1 MNCTGYASG
10 VVPYLSEIQH
20 RRVIEPNGNEVG
32 KLADIAVLPQG
43 QFPAAQWAILSTP
56 SGEKIVRWGDLA
68 QEIGHLRLR
77 NRLETTP
84 DAQLPTDALRLARD
98 LLDKQIVDT
107 HGAKVVR
114 VNDLQLSDVDGQL
127 RLVGADVGLRG
138 LLRRV
143 GAESVAERIVG
154 LAGRRLPRGIIPWH
168 LVEPLESPAQ
178 NVRLTLPH
186 AKLALLHPADIA
198 DIVEEMTADERRVVF
213 DQLDVETAAETLGEV
228 EPEMQAAIVG
238 DLDEERAADILE
250 EMDPDEATDLLQD
263 LPEETRE
270 ELIELMDEQEGA
282 DVEELL
288 SYPEDSAGGIMTT
301 DYLALPRDLTTA
313 QAIDRLRELQP
324 DPALAYYLYVVDG
337 EGRLDGNVSLR
348 DLVVAAP
355 DTPLTKVMN
364 PNVLHVQ
371 ADTPKEEVA
380 ALIAK
385 YDLLALPVLDARRVL
400 LGTVTVDDVVELM
413 LPRGWK
419 KRSLR
424 SIAR

>member
-1 MNCTGYASG
+1 M
-10 VVPYLSEIQH
+10 PYLSEIK
-20 RRVIEPNGNEVG
+20 RTKVVDPAGTEIGRLVDV
-32 KLADIAVLPQG
+32 AVVPRE
-43 QFPAAQWAILSTP
+43 QFPAVQWGII
-56 SGEKIVRWGDLA
+56 SGPGGERIVRWSDLEA
-68 QEIGHLRLR
+68 TDGHYRLR
-77 NRLETTP
+77 DSAVPPAAGE
-84 DAQLPTDALRLARD
+84 LPPEALRLGRD

-114 VNDLQLSDVDGQL
+114 VNDLQLDDKKDGQL

-138 LLRRV
+138 ILRQV
-143 GAESVAERIVG
+143 GGERAAERVAG
-154 LAGRRLPRGIIPWH
+154 LLGRKLPRGIIPWH
-168 LVEPLESPAQ
+168 LVEPLESPQQ

-198 DIVEEMTADERRVVF
+198 DIVEEMTADERRAVF

-250 EMDPDEATDLLQD
+250 EMDPDEAVDLLQD
-263 LPEETRE
+263 LPEERRE

-288 SYPEDSAGGIMTT
+288 AYPEDSAGGIMTT
-301 DYLALPRDLTTA
+301 DFLALPRDLTTG

-324 DPALAYYLYVVDG
+324 DPALVYYLYVVDS
-337 EGRLDGNVSLR
+337 EGKLDGNVSLR

-364 PNVLHVQ
+364 PNVLRVE
-371 ADTPKEEVA
+371 ADTDKEEVA

-385 YDLLALPVLDARRVL
+385 YDLLALPVVDARRVL

-413 LPRGWK
+413 MPRGWK

>member
-1 MNCTGYASG
+1 
-10 VVPYLSEIQH
+10 VPYLSEIK
-20 RRVIEPNGNEVG
+20 RAKVVDPAGTEIGRLVDV
-32 KLADIAVLPQG
+32 AVVPRE
-43 QFPAAQWAILSTP
+43 QFPAVQWAIVRAP
-56 SGEKIVRWGDLA
+56 EGERIVRWADL
-68 QEIGHLRLR
+68 ESVNGSYRLR
-77 NRLETTP
+77 ESAVP
-84 DAQLPTDALRLARD
+84 PAAGELPPEALRLGRD

-114 VNDLQLSDVDGQL
+114 VNDLQLEEKGGQL

-138 LLRRV
+138 ILRQVGGERAAERIAGLLRRK
-143 GAESVAERIVG
+143 
-154 LAGRRLPRGIIPWH
+154 LPRGIIPWH
-168 LVEPLESPAQ
+168 LVEPLESPQQ

-186 AKLALLHPADIA
+186 QKLALLHPADIA
-198 DIVEEMTADERRVVF
+198 DIVEEMTADERRAVF
-213 DQLDVETAAETLGEV
+213 DELDVETAAETLGEV

-238 DLDEERAADILE
+238 DLEQGRAADILE
-250 EMDPDEATDLLQD
+250 EMDPDEAVDLLQD
-263 LPEETRE
+263 LTEERRE
-270 ELIELMDEQEGA
+270 ELIELMDEEEGA

-288 SYPEDSAGGIMTT
+288 AYPEESAGGIMTT
-301 DYLALPRDLTTA
+301 DFLALPRDLTTG

-324 DPALAYYLYVVDG
+324 DPALVYYLYVVDG

-348 DLVVAAP
+348 DLVVASP
-355 DTPLTKVMN
+355 DTPLTTVMN
-364 PNVLHVQ
+364 PNVLRVE
-371 ADTPKEEVA
+371 ADTPQEEVA

-385 YDLLALPVLDARRVL
+385 YDLLALPVVDARRVL

>member
-1 MNCTGYASG
+1 M
-10 VVPYLSEIQH
+10 PYLSEIQ
-20 RRVIEPNGNEVG
+20 RSKVVDPAGTEIGR
-32 KLADIAVLPQG
+32 LADVAVIPKE
-43 QFPAAQWAILSTP
+43 QFPAVQWAIVRS
-56 SGEKIVRWGDLA
+56 SDGERIVRWSDL
-68 QEIGHLRLR
+68 ERTDGHYRLR
-77 NRLETTP
+77 EN
-84 DAQLPTDALRLARD
+84 ALPPAAGELPPEALRLGRD

-114 VNDLQLSDVDGQL
+114 VNDLQLDDKGGQL

-143 GAESVAERIVG
+143 GGERAAERIVG
-154 LAGRRLPRGIIPWH
+154 VVGRKLPRGIIPWH
-168 LVEPLESPAQ
+168 LVEPLESAQQ

-198 DIVEEMTADERRVVF
+198 DIVEEMTADERRAVF
-213 DQLDVETAAETLGEV
+213 DELDVETAADALGEV
-228 EPEMQAAIVG
+228 DPEMQAAIVG

-250 EMDPDEATDLLQD
+250 EMDPDEAADLLQD
-263 LPEETRE
+263 LPEERRD

-288 SYPEDSAGGIMTT
+288 AYPEDSAGGIMTT
-301 DYLALPRDLTTA
+301 DYVALPRELTTG

-324 DPALAYYLYVVDG
+324 DAALAYYLYVVDA
-337 EGRLDGNVSLR
+337 EGKLDGNVSLR
-348 DLVVAAP
+348 DLVVASP
-355 DTPLTKVMN
+355 DTPLTAVMN
-364 PNVLHVQ
+364 PNVLRVE
-371 ADTPKEEVA
+371 AETEKEEVA
-380 ALIAK
+380 SLIAK
-385 YDLLALPVLDARRVL
+385 YDLLALPVVDARRVL